1 MKIVITENRVAK
13 LVAEYIVM
21 TYGELKQ
28 LNDKSNRRLI
38 WIKKG
43 EGRMA
48 YPTFELNISGTLY
61 IPESLQKTIGSLFGF
76 EYKREFDDAIMG
88 AFEYLYGI
96 RPERVNIY
104 FD

>member
-1 MKIVITENRVAK
+1 MKIIITESRVAK
-13 LVAEYIVM
+13 LVAKYIVM

-43 EGRMA
+43 EEGMV
-48 YPTFELNISGTLY
+48 YPTFEMNLSKTLY

-76 EYKREFDDAIMG
+76 EYRRELDGVIID